1 VAAIPYKKIV
11 PPSSM
16 PPRTVSGTRP
26 AVGSKGQSVGKSS
39 IPAPSQARVEVE
51 LLVFVDRPNPRWML
65 ARSRTE
71 EILPHLPQS
80 SSLVPTELTGYRG
93 FTVFIESEAGKRTVH
108 VFHNT
113 ELERWLLNSGRFFL
127 SEDLARYIEKQLG

>member
-26 AVGSKGQSVGKSS
+26 AVGLKGKSS
-39 IPAPSQARVEVE
+39 IPAPNQARVEVE
-51 LLVFVDRPNPRWML
+51 LHVFVDRPNPRWML

-93 FTVFIESEAGKRTVH
+93 FTVYIESEAGKRTVH

-113 ELERWLLNSGRFFL
+113 DLERWLLNSGRFFL

>member
-1 VAAIPYKKIV
+1 MLVAAIPYKKIV

-26 AVGSKGQSVGKSS
+26 AVGVGSKSS
-39 IPAPSQARVEVE
+39 IPAAPNQARVEVE
-51 LLVFVDRPNPRWML
+51 LNVFVDRPNPRWML
-65 ARSRTE
+65 ARSRAQ
-71 EILPHLPQS
+71 EILPHLPQT
-80 SSLVPTELTGYRG
+80 SSLVPTALDGYRG
-93 FTVFIESEAGKRTVH
+93 FTVFIESDAGKRTVH

-127 SEDLARYIEKQLG
+127 SDDLARYVEKQL